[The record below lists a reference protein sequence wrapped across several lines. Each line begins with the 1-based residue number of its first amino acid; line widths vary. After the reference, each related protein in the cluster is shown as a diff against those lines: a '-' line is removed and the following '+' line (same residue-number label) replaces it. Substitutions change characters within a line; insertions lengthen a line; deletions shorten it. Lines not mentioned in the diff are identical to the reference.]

1 MKYLHLLWASLFRK
15 KLRTTLTL
23 LSIIVAFFL
32 FGLLQ
37 SVSQAFSNV
46 ASQTQADRLITN
58 SRYSIIDLL
67 PQSYLQQIAA
77 VPGVRNVTH
86 ATWFG
91 GSYQDKA
98 AEFAIF
104 PVEHESYL
112 EVANEIKLPPDQLET
127 WKRTRTGAIIG
138 RALAAKYNW
147 KIGDK
152 IPVKADIWPQA
163 GGELVWTFDIVG
175 IYENTNDANNGEQAL
190 LFRNDYFD
198 EARQA
203 AKGRVGWYIL
213 KIDDARNADTISRQ
227 IDALFDNSESETKT
241 QTEAAFAQGFIKQ
254 IGDISLI
261 VTAILGAVFFTILVL
276 TGNTMSQALR
286 ERIPEF
292 GILKTLGFGNGQVL
306 AFVLVEALLL
316 TIIGGLIGL
325 GLAKLMAVAMK
336 TSLAAVGV
344 SGIGWPVIWRALVAM
359 VVLGLAV
366 GFLPALKAMRLK
378 IVDALNA

>member
-67 PQSYLQQIAA
+67 PQSYLAQIAS

-112 EVANEIKLPPDQLET
+112 EVANEIKLPPDQMEA

-152 IPVKADIWPQA
+152 VPVKADIWPQA
-163 GGELVWTFDIVG
+163 GGELLWTFDIVG

-213 KIDDARNADTISRQ
+213 KIDDAKNADTISRQ

-306 AFVLVEALLL
+306 TFVLVESLLL
-316 TIIGGLIGL
+316 TILGGLIGL
-325 GLAKLMAVAMK
+325 GLAALMAGAMK
-336 TSLAAVGV
+336 SSLAAVGV

-359 VVLGLAV
+359 VVLGIAV